1 MDVINPATEKAF
13 ATIPAAT
20 AEDVDAA
27 VAAATAAFKSGHW
40 SRTTGAYRAKFL
52 RAIAQ
57 KVLTCMIPLWHPAT
71 LLPTL
76 FGASCLMLLIL

>member
-1 MDVINPATEKAF
+1 MDVINPASEKAF

-57 KVLTCMIPLWHPAT
+57 KVHTCLVPPCQPTPGPTLSWR
-71 LLPTL
+71 LLPS
-76 FGASCLMLLIL
+76 AA